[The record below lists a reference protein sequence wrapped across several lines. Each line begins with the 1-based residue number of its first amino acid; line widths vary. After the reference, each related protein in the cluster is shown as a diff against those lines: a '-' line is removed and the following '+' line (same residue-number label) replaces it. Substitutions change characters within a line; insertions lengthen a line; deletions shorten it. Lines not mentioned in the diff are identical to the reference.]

1 MTPVF
6 PRRRR
11 PARPVHSGDAMHHP
25 KRLHPLLTLGAL
37 AAIVPNCAPPD
48 EADTTSEAQP
58 VVVGTN
64 NLTYVGPAGNVPA
77 RYDGLYPAIGHFR
90 RRHPGGYS
98 GCTASYIG
106 RGVAMTAGHCFD
118 APTSEARDRLCHGTD
133 VEWARIEGRGG
144 LFRSTC
150 QRVLRMKD
158 DNAGTD
164 YAFFEVYPPPT
175 RALAVDTA
183 TGSSRAGGGRAT
195 VFSHPSNRALMWS
208 GTCAIT
214 TPYGSIFPHQCDTE
228 GASSGAPILKD
239 DTLEV
244 LGMNLGT
251 DGGLLNYGRYLSATP
266 AATALAE
273 RASWG
278 GLTVTSARTTLRC
291 GGLLRVSDDTHAVI
305 RAVNGLRSAA
315 VTAAVSPGCTLASL
329 SVSYQCGGAGATY
342 GAGTSSDAV
351 RAVTLSC
358 PSGLAEPPPYW
369 SSFVSEES
377 ASPAATCDGWLGDPE
392 QPPRAIDG
400 VACRG
405 DYCDDVSVR
414 CPRDNRTPL
423 TGAPFWTAY
432 FSEEHPARFCP
443 TGSYVTGMRCSG
455 SNCDSVS
462 LQCTPSSRPW
472 GTCTQLPAFSE
483 EQGAATC
490 PAGTR
495 VVGLRCTGRYC
506 DNLALTCC

>member
-1 MTPVF
+1 MHTA
-6 PRRRR
+6 
-11 PARPVHSGDAMHHP
+11 PALRS
-25 KRLHPLLTLGAL
+25 LPLLTLGAFASL
-37 AAIVPNCAPPD
+37 PLGCAPPD
-48 EADTTSEAQP
+48 DDAATAQP
-58 VVVGTN
+58 VIVGRN
-64 NLTYVGPAGNVPA
+64 DLTFVGPAGSVPS

-90 RRHPGGYS
+90 RRYPGGYS

-133 VEWARIEGRGG
+133 VEWALIQGFDP

-175 RALAVDTA
+175 RSLAVDTA

-195 VFSHPSNRALMWS
+195 LFSHPSNRALMWS

-214 TPYGSIFPHQCDTE
+214 TPYGSIFPHQCDME
-228 GASSGAPILKD
+228 GGSSGAPILKD
-239 DTLEV
+239 DTLEAV
-244 LGMNLGT
+244 GINLG
-251 DGGLLNYGRYLSATP
+251 DDAGLLNYGRFLSATP
-266 AATALAE
+266 AASILSE

-278 GLTVTSARTTLRC
+278 GVTITSARTTQRC
-291 GGLLRVSDDTHAVI
+291 GASLLTSDHTYASI
-305 RAVNGLRSAA
+305 RAANGLRSATVA
-315 VTAAVSPGCTLASL
+315 AAVSPGCSLASL

-342 GAGTSSDAV
+342 GAGTNNDAV
-351 RAVTLSC
+351 RAVTLAC

-369 SSFVSEES
+369 SSFVSEEN
-377 ASPAATCDGWLGDPE
+377 ASPATSCDGWLGDGE
-392 QPPRAIDG
+392 ASPPRAIDG

-405 DYCDDVSVR
+405 GYCDDVSVR
-414 CPRDNRTPL
+414 CPRDGRTPL
-423 TGAPFWTAY
+423 TGASFWTAY
-432 FSEEHPARFCP
+432 FSEEQPARFCP
-443 TGSYVTGMRCSG
+443 AGSYVTGLRCSG
-455 SNCDSVS
+455 SSCDNVS

-472 GTCTQLPAFSE
+472 ATCVQLPAFSD
-483 EQGAATC
+483 EQGSSTC